1 MQPDGKKTKVVL
13 TVDTEPSVAG
23 AFDDPSRHTPL
34 LHEPVWGA
42 IEGESQAL
50 GFLIRTLS
58 QHGLIATFFVE
69 TVHTAYFS
77 DAPMG
82 HYVEKL
88 MDANQD
94 AQLHLHPCW
103 RSFEQGD
110 FRPENKVTDHCS
122 AIDRDALAALIAQGA
137 AQLRTWTGQTTT
149 GMRTGNFSTSL
160 SVFEAMADA
169 GLSNAS
175 NICLA
180 AQVPPEPELALP
192 CGAHVVAGI
201 KELPATCFKDVG
213 PVGRGRLRPM
223 QITALSAAE
232 QIALLRG
239 IHSSGGEVAVIVT
252 HPFEFL
258 KSDNYRYENM
268 RPNRMVQK
276 RFEVLCAFL
285 AENREAFEVVSLE
298 DAAAALTPQ
307 TAAEPLRG
315 NAIRAARRAAENYLN
330 DHLF

>member
-1 MQPDGKKTKVVL
+1 MQPQGKKTKVVL

-23 AFDDPSRHTPL
+23 AFDDPSRPAPL
-34 LHEPVWGA
+34 LHEPVWGSVNGRS
-42 IEGESQAL
+42 EAL

-58 QHGLIATFFVE
+58 QHDLTATFFVE
-69 TVHTAYFS
+69 TVHTTYFS

-82 HYVEKL
+82 QYVEKL
-88 MDANQD
+88 LDAGQD
-94 AQLHLHPCW
+94 VQLHLHPCW
-103 RSFEQGD
+103 RSFVQGE

-122 AIDRDALAALIAQGA
+122 AIDRETLAALIAKGA
-137 AQLRTWTGQTTT
+137 AQLRAWTGQETT

-180 AQVPPEPELALP
+180 AQAPPEPELALP
-192 CGAHVVAGI
+192 CGVHVVAGI

-239 IHSSGGEVAVIVT
+239 IHGSGGEVAVIVT

-276 RFEVLCAFL
+276 RFEDLCAFL
-285 AENREAFEVVSLE
+285 AAHKDAFEVVSLE
-298 DAAAALTPQ
+298 DAAAALSPQ
-307 TAAEPLRG
+307 PGAEPLRG
-315 NAIRAARRAAENYLN
+315 NAIRAARRAAENYFN
-330 DHLF
+330 DRLF